1 MRAVNVYVAFH
12 KCNRQSKC
20 LLMLSVLFVVTCILL
35 YFIIHAYTDFGAQ
48 IYILNAD
55 MVADLDKSMS
65 IAIPCA
71 ISNYHSSPT
80 NSQCGTL
87 QKHA

>member
-1 MRAVNVYVAFH
+1 
-12 KCNRQSKC
+12 
-20 LLMLSVLFVVTCILL
+20 MLSVLFVVTCIYESCILL